1 MVDIVLSLLTG
12 ALFGAAFTWLKF
24 PLPAPSTAAG
34 VAGVVG
40 VYVGMLVVSWCGS
53 NNPS

>member
-1 MVDIVLSLLTG
+1 MRELLLSLVTG
-12 ALFGAAFTWLKF
+12 AVFGAAFTWLKF

-40 VYVGMLVVSWCGS
+40 VYVGMVIVSWFS
-53 NNPS
+53 R

>member
-1 MVDIVLSLLTG
+1 VKELVLSLVTG
-12 ALFGAAFTWLKF
+12 AVFGAAFTWLKF

-40 VYVGMLVVSWCGS
+40 VYVGMVLVSWFS
-53 NNPS
+53 R

>member
-1 MVDIVLSLLTG
+1 MRELVLSLVTG
-12 ALFGAAFTWLKF
+12 AVFGAAFTWLKF

-40 VYVGMLVVSWCGS
+40 VYVGMVLVSWFS
-53 NNPS
+53 R